1 MAPSKRQSDVAGLNS
16 SDRAPKT
23 RRALFTPTA
32 PPLATDAATA
42 AKHESDS
49 RALETQNPSPSR
61 YSLRVRARSSG
72 NDSED
77 VSLVKLE
84 SPTTSPKKAHR
95 SFFDVSPRKS
105 NKPIKRELEAHE
117 LHPAPPRWKETYS
130 LLLQQ
135 RRRIVAPV
143 DTLGCEEAG
152 NDERR
157 GDKWREESSSDTED
171 VEERERRK
179 RFTTLVSL
187 MLSSQ
192 TKDPVTA
199 AAVANLQRQLPGGL
213 TVDTVIAATDDQ
225 ISQAINKVGFWR
237 RKTGYVK
244 SAALI
249 LKKDFN
255 GDIPRDVDEICSL
268 PGVGPKMAYL
278 LLQSAWQ
285 MNEGIGVDVHVHRI
299 SNRLGWH
306 RPPTKEAEQTR
317 LNLQSWLP
325 KPLHTEINRVL
336 VGFGQVVC
344 LPVSPRCDLCVLAT
358 AKLCPSRRKVDPK
371 SIESRVKV
379 EFLPEDDGSGSVVS
393 TFPHKFRY
401 HLDWDELDKPAQLE
415 AGPAASTSLSK
426 LEAQSGPGQQ
436 AAATLKLE
444 GPNGSGT
451 LLAGP
456 EEVSAAI
463 QDGVEGSVEVAESAD
478 APSVKAERQQAN
490 ALEW

>member
-84 SPTTSPKKAHR
+84 SPTTSSKKANK

-336 VGFGQVVC
+336 VGFGQVV
-344 LPVSPRCDLCVLAT
+344 
-358 AKLCPSRRKVDPK
+358 DPK

-379 EFLPEDDGSGSVVS
+379 EFLPEDDGSGSVLP

-401 HLDWDELDKPAQLE
+401 HLDWDELDKPAKLE

-426 LEAQSGPGQQ
+426 LEAQSGPGHQ

-456 EEVSAAI
+456 EEVSAAF